1 MEMTGERFEVVLS
14 STEGKPVLLAGSLRV
29 RMLSWA
35 ARGGCERALV
45 DLENAPGSFSQW
57 TDLPGKAVRIYNQF
71 GSLVWWGYVQGAS
84 REEGSY
90 ALSRSLAS
98 LANRVAVRYTEL
110 EPQGES
116 FGSPRQTNWAE
127 DQASVLAF
135 GKKELLLERGLM
147 AGNAALQLRDQTL
160 SRSAEPELRL
170 SLAKRPSEAQNPRED
185 PSPAAIHLECLGW
198 YHRLNWRVYQA
209 PMGLLGNASAQQGSQ
224 SLGNTTSFQKAA
236 QSFLTD
242 SSAALPAQ
250 AQVRVRR
257 FGSPT
262 DSLKLAL
269 QADNGSGS
277 PSGVDLAAAS
287 LVGANLAPEAYPWA
301 TFGFIPSPQLLANT
315 SYWLVLSRTGAVSAA
330 NYYLL
335 AVDEKL
341 SYPEGTFKTYN
352 GSVWTGR
359 SVPADLV
366 FKLSTVWES
375 TDLLAEA
382 AGLFLGDPF
391 SRVSVECRSGV
402 FLTSSSANP
411 LPADRFAQSL
421 MELGTERL
429 TGMVCM
435 VDQQLALVFAER
447 PTAQEAGQWTLS
459 PEGDLRKPGGELC
472 LPGELPV
479 GAWLR
484 CGEHPPVFITRGQIS
499 APDWMPRLESG

>member
-1 MEMTGERFEVVLS
+1 M
-14 STEGKPVLLAGSLRV
+14 
-29 RMLSWA
+29 
-35 ARGGCERALV
+35 
-45 DLENAPGSFSQW
+45 DLENAQRLSQW
-57 TDLPGKAVRIYNQF
+57 TDLPGKAVPFTINLAAWSV
-71 GSLVWWGYVQGAS
+71 GVCQGAS

-98 LANRVAVRYTEL
+98 LFNRVAVRYTEL
-110 EPQGES
+110 EVQGES
-116 FGSPRQTNWAE
+116 FGCHQTNWAE
-127 DQASVLAF
+127 DEASVLAF

-301 TFGFIPSPQLLANT
+301 TFGFIPSAMTLGEHQLL
-315 SYWLVLSRTGAVSAA
+315 VGLSRTGAVS
-330 NYYLL
+330 
-335 AVDEKL
+335 V
-341 SYPEGTFKTYN
+341 
-352 GSVWTGR
+352 
-359 SVPADLV
+359 
-366 FKLSTVWES
+366 
-375 TDLLAEA
+375 
-382 AGLFLGDPF
+382 
-391 SRVSVECRSGV
+391 
-402 FLTSSSANP
+402 
-411 LPADRFAQSL
+411 
-421 MELGTERL
+421 
-429 TGMVCM
+429 
-435 VDQQLALVFAER
+435 
-447 PTAQEAGQWTLS
+447 
-459 PEGDLRKPGGELC
+459 
-472 LPGELPV
+472 
-479 GAWLR
+479 
-484 CGEHPPVFITRGQIS
+484 
-499 APDWMPRLESG
+499 